1 MRNVMIQLHHNDTV
15 SLFIKYLEQI
25 KLFHDLLQK
34 NLIKFVFMNLELIS
48 FINFAVI
55 DSS

>member
-15 SLFIKYLEQI
+15 LLFIKYLEQI